1 MPRNTNNKI
10 FAKIH
15 AAERIVAE
23 WLEFLSG
30 LDPTDERFSPSLLAY
45 REAIELRNRLEQ
57 SLIAAD

>member
-1 MPRNTNNKI
+1 MPRNTNKI
-10 FAKIH
+10 FKIH

-30 LDPTDERFSPSLLAY
+30 LDPADERFSPSLLAY